1 MLKSDLTSAQ
11 SVVAHGLG
19 LIFNVSSSE
28 TSSIASSQYEL
39 FDYGGNIDLSDCIN
53 RSPRKPCRVNVL
65 SVDDLNSSVSME
77 AILGAEG
84 RRDNSHWLIVYLRG
98 STTALLFP
106 PRKTWCLSHSRFT
119 ACLEWLE
126 EVGVSQI
133 LIAVPRGDSESF
145 KSFLFLGFS
154 RLPDEIIED
163 QFPRLCSGYVIL
175 VTNLSEL

>member
-1 MLKSDLTSAQ
+1 
-11 SVVAHGLG
+11 
-19 LIFNVSSSE
+19 
-28 TSSIASSQYEL
+28 
-39 FDYGGNIDLSDCIN
+39 
-53 RSPRKPCRVNVL
+53 
-65 SVDDLNSSVSME
+65 ME

-154 RLPDEIIED
+154 RLSDEVVDD
-163 QFPRLCSGYVIL
+163 QFPRLCNGYVIL
-175 VTNLSEL
+175 VTNLSELGCDAQ